1 MPRGNGE
8 PAASQ
13 SGQQSNSGT
22 ASPKSHAIGLGSSMD
37 LDSVASG
44 DFDRALRAPLLPS
57 RFAKEDAQQDAQQ
70 DTCPAEPAEAPEQPT
85 GNGAADPGH
94 IGKSSWQPW
103 SGCNPVWQGP
113 LHAEAVT
120 AYCLQTQ
127 NQGTTTA
134 SMQQILAGCSQ
145 HASCLERCLVW

>member
-57 RFAKEDAQQDAQQ
+57 RFAKEDAQQDTQQ
-70 DTCPAEPAEAPEQPT
+70 DAHPADAAEVPEQPT
-85 GNGAADPGH
+85 GNGAADAGH
-94 IGKSSWQPW
+94 IGKTFPQPW
-103 SGCNPVWQGP
+103 LGCVPICQGL

-120 AYCLQTQ
+120 ADCLQTQ
-127 NQGTTTA
+127 NLGMTTA
-134 SMQQILAGCSQ
+134 SMQLILAGC
-145 HASCLERCLVW
+145 